1 MAQRCHKTGPK
12 DYPLG
17 NVRSAWYSEVQRILR
32 RLKEDWEIHIKRLTE
47 AQRILRHSFFFNS
60 GPEAQR
66 ILRGEGL
73 VSVPGF
79 FAPNATLNNIPV
91 LWHICTLVFF
101 WIALTEGWIQFS
113 REKEY
118 LWERVFFFTYVRRS
132 PINQRF
138 FFFLILIHFSLS
150 TMKTWILL
158 WTLFIDFM
166 EFGLLE
172 KKEDRR
178 TFSFHRLNEQGPL
191 TSRFWRRSRFSKRK
205 PIFLSNSLSL

>member
-1 MAQRCHKTGPK
+1 MGLLEQYSLGL
-12 DYPLG
+12 PLLLLLSG
-17 NVRSAWYSEVQRILR
+17 SPPDRYVGHRSL
-32 RLKEDWEIHIKRLTE
+32 
-47 AQRILRHSFFFNS
+47 
-60 GPEAQR
+60 
-66 ILRGEGL
+66 
-73 VSVPGF
+73 
-79 FAPNATLNNIPV
+79 
-91 LWHICTLVFF
+91 HICTLVFF